1 MLPAAGMLAHPDSL
15 VIGLN
20 PPFGR
25 AGTLANKFVE
35 HAATHCPRLIV
46 LIVPPRTVVRPRPRQ
61 LCHPRCSRVLRR
73 SSRLRKDSHHPR
85 LPTITHLPLNFKP

>member
-1 MLPAAGMLAHPDSL
+1 MKSNRSSDVPLAAGMLPHPDRL

-35 HAATHCPRLIV
+35 HAVAQHCPRLIV
-46 LIVPPRTVVRPRPRQ
+46 LIVPPRTVVRPRP
-61 LCHPRCSRVLRR
+61 CHARAHARHLRCS
-73 SSRLRKDSHHPR
+73 SA
-85 LPTITHLPLNFKP
+85 TCA